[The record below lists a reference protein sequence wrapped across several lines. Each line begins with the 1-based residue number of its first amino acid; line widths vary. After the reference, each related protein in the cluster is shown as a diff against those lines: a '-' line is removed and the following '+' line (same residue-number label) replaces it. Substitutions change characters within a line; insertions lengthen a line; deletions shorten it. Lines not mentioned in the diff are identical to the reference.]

1 MCARARECQE
11 RRSSFLGREG
21 REVQMYES
29 QQILRATN
37 VEIRRASADANS
49 DDSEFV
55 CECGRKDCAEVISL
69 TIEEFDTFCATADGT
84 PLLAKRHR

>member
-1 MCARARECQE
+1 
-11 RRSSFLGREG
+11 
-21 REVQMYES
+21 
-29 QQILRATN
+29 
-37 VEIRRASADANS
+37 
-49 DDSEFV
+49 V